1 MAEGISHAMQ
11 LLFGYWCLV
20 ILLSLWV
27 GLSLCHCFLAG
38 CPPWMALGPLGV
50 VTLYPSSTF
59 TYESLFCR
67 FQSLIYRHPLYF
79 FTIQD
84 LSLRALRDSGVP
96 SYVSNLLLYMVLSLQ
111 VVFLI
116 LELSN
121 SKTNNAVA
129 FASLQVFV
137 LLV

>member
-27 GLSLCHCFLAG
+27 GLCHCFLAG

-59 TYESLFCR
+59 TYESFFCR

-79 FTIQD
+79 FIIQD

-96 SYVSNLLLYMVLSLQ
+96 SYVSKLLLYMVLSLQ

-121 SKTNNAVA
+121 SKTTNAVA